1 MHTESFEIKLNYEA
15 NTGSADRI
23 YLAMAAYVS
32 AFESLTLV
40 VGRSVD
46 SELNYTY
53 QLSNIE
59 IGSLKSIIK
68 CGAGLPKM
76 AQALASIPR
85 MIAQSMVEIEEIDSE
100 DDIEQTVG
108 KVEAELREL
117 GITEFPNEININRL
131 NYAKSIKRLQEASQ
145 HLVNSET
152 ISVGNCPSNVIQLNT
167 NFRFDKDPESLYIE
181 IITTVKRNETLMIKR
196 PCFIGSSRW
205 EFKSIERNHSFSASI
220 EHESWLKKYQDR
232 NLGHLDP
239 GDGLIALISY
249 DAVKK
254 KGIEGFK
261 HRNEKVLL
269 VDRIIRANEI
279 QLVIKEINSS
289 EK

>member
-1 MHTESFEIKLNYEA
+1 MHTESFEIKLDYEA

-32 AFESLTLV
+32 AFESLTSV

-46 SELNYTY
+46 SELNYSY

-76 AQALASIPR
+76 AKVLASIPR
-85 MIAQSMVEIEEIDSE
+85 MIAQSMVDIEDIDSK
-100 DDIEQTVG
+100 DDIERTLRG
-108 KVEAELREL
+108 VEDELRNL
-117 GITEFPNEININRL
+117 NVTDFPNEININRL

-152 ISVGNCPSNVIQLNT
+152 ISIGSCPSNVIQLNT
-167 NFRFDKDPESLYIE
+167 NFRFDKAPESLYIE
-181 IITTVKRNETLMIKR
+181 KITTVRANETLMIKR
-196 PCFIGSSRW
+196 PCFIGSSMW

-220 EHESWLKKYQDR
+220 EHESWLKEYQDR

-239 GDGLIALISY
+239 GDGLIALVSY

-254 KGIEGFK
+254 KGIKGFK
-261 HRNEKVLL
+261 HRNEKILHVE
-269 VDRIIRANEI
+269 RIIRASEI
-279 QLVIKEINSS
+279 QLVIEEINSS